1 MTQHREHNAWPMV
14 ISVALAFILT
24 ILPLP
29 EWARVY
35 RPEWLGLVIIF
46 WCLTTPT
53 RFGVFTAWSIGLL
66 EDVLRGAI
74 FGQYALVLAFVALLT
89 LSVYRRMRLFP
100 LLQQS
105 LIVGGVLF
113 LANAL
118 NLWIHSAADNPTGP
132 WSYWWPPLISLLLW
146 PWIYPLL
153 RGLQA
158 RYQRI

>member
-1 MTQHREHNAWPMV
+1 MV
-14 ISVALAFILT
+14 ISVTLALILT

-29 EWARVY
+29 EWSRMY

-46 WCLTTPT
+46 WCLATPT
-53 RFGVFTAWSIGLL
+53 RFGVLTAWSIGLL
-66 EDVLRGAI
+66 EDALRGAV
-74 FGQYALVLAFVALLT
+74 FGQHALVLALIAFLT
-89 LSVYRRMRLFP
+89 LSMYRRLRVFP

-118 NLWIHSAADNPTGP
+118 NLWIHNATGNLP
-132 WSYWWPPLISLLLW
+132 GAWSYWWPPLAGLLLW

-153 RGLQA
+153 RSLQA
-158 RYQRI
+158 RYQRS